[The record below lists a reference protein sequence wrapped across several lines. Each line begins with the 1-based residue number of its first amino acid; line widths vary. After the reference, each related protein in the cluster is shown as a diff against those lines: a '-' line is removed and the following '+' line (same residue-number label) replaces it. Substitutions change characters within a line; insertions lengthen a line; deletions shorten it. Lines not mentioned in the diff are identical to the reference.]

1 MNRNSH
7 RVYFF
12 RFFSFSWLWSL
23 RTVVLYSSAISIETR
38 TILCGSFQKKTFQV
52 LFVYAMIW
60 CPLYQDA
67 TGILFFQVGCAH
79 VPNANPHMYTHTQK
93 KIVSTGAIPTAKP
106 YPKMT
111 KASHVRNFRLL
122 SLVWSTAAA
131 VRRGNI

>member
-1 MNRNSH
+1 MKIRVSNISSTVCVRDDLCNRNS
-7 RVYFF
+7 
-12 RFFSFSWLWSL
+12 
-23 RTVVLYSSAISIETR
+23 
-38 TILCGSFQKKTFQV
+38 
-52 LFVYAMIW
+52 
-60 CPLYQDA
+60 
-67 TGILFFQVGCAH
+67 FFQVGCAH
-79 VPNANPHMYTHTQK
+79 VPNAYPHMYTHKIK